1 MKKLVL
7 KRETLTALDGADLAR
22 VAGAAPS
29 VFCTSAVTFCDV
41 VCTAT
46 QKVDDLTTAIAIKR
60 SLLCPTTA

>member
-1 MKKLVL
+1 VKKLTL
-7 KRETLTALDGADLAR
+7 RRETLTALDGPELAR

-46 QKVDDLTTAIAIKR
+46 ERAKAITQAAVNP